1 MDILHLHRESLVATG
16 QYNKRLTGEGMCPL
30 GPGQLRHQHE
40 DQGGCWCSR
49 PGHGLA
55 VQAAL
60 VPLLAL
66 LLAPAAPA
74 PLLDGGAAGLAGLGA
89 AGLLAASPLLSPLA
103 VGGAAGVG
111 FSLPTG
117 V

>member
-1 MDILHLHRESLVATG
+1 MGHCKISRRFVDPSSLHT
-16 QYNKRLTGEGMCPL
+16 
-30 GPGQLRHQHE
+30 
-40 DQGGCWCSR
+40 
-49 PGHGLA
+49 A

>member
-1 MDILHLHRESLVATG
+1 M
-16 QYNKRLTGEGMCPL
+16 
-30 GPGQLRHQHE
+30 
-40 DQGGCWCSR
+40 
-49 PGHGLA
+49 
-55 VQAAL
+55 
-60 VPLLAL
+60 PLLAL

-74 PLLDGGAAGLAGLGA
+74 PLLDGGAAGLAGLAGLGA

>member
-1 MDILHLHRESLVATG
+1 MGHCKISRRFVDPSSLHT
-16 QYNKRLTGEGMCPL
+16 
-30 GPGQLRHQHE
+30 
-40 DQGGCWCSR
+40 
-49 PGHGLA
+49 A
-55 VQAAL
+55 VQTAL